1 MQLQLTVV
9 YSPHIETDIG
19 AHTLLVTKL
28 TIFSLLLFKQWL
40 LKFLEIYNASFGS

>member
-19 AHTLLVTKL
+19 AHTLLVRKL
-28 TIFSLLLFKQWL
+28 TIFSFLLVKQWL